1 VNKNLSL
8 LTISQVFGF
17 TANIITVFLSG
28 IVGSQITSIKSLATL
43 PTALSVVGTAIF
55 TILAAKIMGKIG
67 RRLGFF
73 FGALVSSATCLLAA
87 FAIIQQNFI
96 LFCISHLIL
105 GLGIAFAH
113 QYRFAAA
120 ESVEKEKAPKAISI
134 LMLAGIVSSFLG
146 ITLANYTKNLIPD
159 HLYVGS
165 YLLLA
170 VFTFM
175 PAIFFIFYKNNE
187 KTKIDFNNKYNG
199 RRLSEI
205 IFQPK
210 FLQAIIAATF
220 AYVVMSFL
228 MTATPL
234 SMHVMEKMSLENTG
248 LVLQFHLVAMFLPS
262 LITGHLIKKFGH
274 SNIMYIGVLFFV
286 VTIILSLFEQ
296 TFANY
301 MVALIFLGLGWNFL
315 FISGTSLVVLT
326 YKEEEKFRVQ
336 GINDLIVFST
346 MALASLS
353 AGILLSLTSWATMN
367 LICIPFLVLIVYSTF
382 RADILTKKRKSF
394 DRIASYERQEISLIE
409 F

>member
-1 VNKNLSL
+1 MNKNLSL
-8 LTISQVFGF
+8 LALSQVFGF

-28 IVGSQITSIKSLATL
+28 IVGSQITSIKSLSTL
-43 PTALSVVGTAIF
+43 PTSLSVLGTAIF
-55 TILAAKIMGKIG
+55 TIVAAKIMDKIG
-67 RRLGFF
+67 RKLGFI
-73 FGALVSSATCLLAA
+73 FGALVSSATCLLAV
-87 FAIIQQNFI
+87 FAITQQNFI

-120 ESVEKEKAPKAISI
+120 ESVEKEKVPKAIST
-134 LMLAGIVSSFLG
+134 LMLAGIISSFLG
-146 ITLANYTKNLIPD
+146 ITLANYTKNLFPN

-175 PAIFFIFYKNNE
+175 PAIIFIFYKNNV
-187 KTKIDFNNKYNG
+187 KVKIDFNSKYNG
-199 RRLSEI
+199 RKLSEI
-205 IFQPK
+205 IIQPR
-210 FLQAIIAATF
+210 FLQAIVAAAF
-220 AYVVMSFL
+220 AYAVMSFL

-234 SMHVMEKMSLENTG
+234 SMHVMEKMSLEKTG
-248 LVLQFHLVAMFLPS
+248 IVLQFHLVAMFLPS

-274 SNIMYIGVLFFV
+274 SNIIYIGVFFYI

-296 TFANY
+296 TFTNY
-301 MVALIFLGLGWNFL
+301 LVALIFLGLGWNFL

-336 GINDLIVFST
+336 GVNDLIVFST

-353 AGILLSLTSWATMN
+353 AGVLLSLTSWKTMN
-367 LICIPFLVLIVYSTF
+367 LICAPLLIFIVYSTF
-382 RADILTKKRKSF
+382 KADMLDKK
-394 DRIASYERQEISLIE
+394 
-409 F
+409 

>member
-1 VNKNLSL
+1 M
-8 LTISQVFGF
+8 GMAF
-17 TANIITVFLSG
+17 T
-28 IVGSQITSIKSLATL
+28 
-43 PTALSVVGTAIF
+43 
-55 TILAAKIMGKIG
+55 
-67 RRLGFF
+67 
-73 FGALVSSATCLLAA
+73 
-87 FAIIQQNFI
+87 
-96 LFCISHLIL
+96 
-105 GLGIAFAH
+105 H

-134 LMLAGIVSSFLG
+134 LMLAGIVSAFMG
-146 ITLANYTKNLIPD
+146 ITLANYTKNLFSD
-159 HLYVGS
+159 YLYVGS

-175 PAIFFIFYKNNE
+175 PAIFLIFYKNNE

-199 RRLSEI
+199 RRLFEI
-205 IFQPK
+205 IFQPR
-210 FLQAIIAATF
+210 FLQAIIAAAF
-220 AYVVMSFL
+220 AYAVMSFL

-326 YKEEEKFRVQ
+326 YKEEEKFRAQ
-336 GINDLIVFST
+336 GINDLIVFSI

-353 AGILLSLTSWATMN
+353 AGILLSLTSWQTMN
-367 LICIPFLVLIVYSTF
+367 LICIPFLAIIVLTIW
-382 RADILTKKRKSF
+382 RAGRIETLKK
-394 DRIASYERQEISLIE
+394 I
-409 F
+409 